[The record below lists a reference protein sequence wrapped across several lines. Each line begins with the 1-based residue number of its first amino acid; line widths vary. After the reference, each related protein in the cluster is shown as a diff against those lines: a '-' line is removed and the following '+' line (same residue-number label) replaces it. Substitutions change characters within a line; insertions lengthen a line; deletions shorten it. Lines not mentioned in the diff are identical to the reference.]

1 MEENIKMELRHV
13 SKSFPGVKALDDVSF
28 QLKKGSVHVL
38 CGENGAGKSTLM
50 KILYGLYH
58 PDEGEIVIDG
68 KPVSISSPMDARKN
82 KISMVFQ
89 ELSYVPDMTLEEN
102 LIFGI
107 AGAKKVPYKWI
118 GSAFAGKLWN
128 C

>member
-102 LIFGI
+102 LYLGRWC
-107 AGAKKVPYKWI
+107 KKVPYKWI